1 MTPSATAQLELN
13 STTQGFLPP
22 RMTTTQRDAITSP
35 PAGLMLYNSTTN
47 KLQVRTDT
55 TWVDLH

>member
-1 MTPSATAQLELN
+1 
-13 STTQGFLPP
+13 
-22 RMTTTQRDAITSP
+22 MTTTERDAITSP